1 VKKMPL
7 WGKKTIPLRTCF
19 MRLVIYL
26 VFCLILGSWIQ
37 GCVYARLVSIETK
50 VCTRIYGE

>member
-1 VKKMPL
+1 MKKMPL